1 MSETD
6 RCGLTGLFNYR
17 KLQADL
23 ASALRASK
31 AVTFI
36 LADLD
41 DFKRVNDTYGYE
53 VGDSVLCTVAST
65 MAGTCAASR
74 SCLGPYRLG
83 GEAFCAILTN
93 VDADLAMEFAD
104 TLRVGVEQIRID
116 GYPELRVTAR
126 LAVVTTPA
134 DGDAV
139 SNQEHL
145 LSAAHHVVYCH
156 PKDKKHNAVV
166 GVA

>member
-41 DFKRVNDTYGYE
+41 DFKRVNDTDGHE

-116 GYPELRVTAR
+116 GPGIESDRTTCRSHRSRLTATR
-126 LAVVTTPA
+126 
-134 DGDAV
+134 
-139 SNQEHL
+139 
-145 LSAAHHVVYCH
+145 SAIENSC
-156 PKDKKHNAVV
+156 
-166 GVA
+166 

>member
-116 GYPELRVTAR
+116 GPGIESDRTTCRSHHSRLTATR
-126 LAVVTTPA
+126 
-134 DGDAV
+134 
-139 SNQEHL
+139 
-145 LSAAHHVVYCH
+145 SAIENSC
-156 PKDKKHNAVV
+156 
-166 GVA
+166 